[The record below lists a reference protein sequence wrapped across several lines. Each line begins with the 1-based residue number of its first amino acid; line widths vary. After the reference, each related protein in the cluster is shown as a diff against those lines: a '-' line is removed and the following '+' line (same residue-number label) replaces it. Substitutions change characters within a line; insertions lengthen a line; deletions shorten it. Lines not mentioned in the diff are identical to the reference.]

1 MSQQKIVFIVFAI
14 IVVIAILVGIVVT
27 GILSDWFK
35 HDIVRLYLTVGN
47 KRITS
52 DKTMYVGDAKFKVH
66 NVLVKKGY
74 KVKIVALDNT
84 YYTVDGEK
92 HLLSDISSEQLA
104 KVFDLR
110 VHEDFFEIK
119 CTNKSLQK
127 VVEQVYPDK
136 EVSAPD
142 DALAHFALEV
152 SDKKDRKIVL
162 KFIPVCS
169 VESISLPGEIIL

>member
-14 IVVIAILVGIVVT
+14 IVVIAIVVGIVVA

-47 KRITS
+47 KRITA
-52 DKTMYVGDAKFKVH
+52 DQTIYIGNAKFNVR

-74 KVKIVALDNT
+74 SVEIVALDNT
-84 YYTVDGEK
+84 FYTVDGEK

-152 SDKKDRKIVL
+152 TDRKDNKIVL
-162 KFIPVCS
+162 KFIPICN
-169 VESISLPGEIIL
+169 VESVTLPSSVIL